1 MKKIKYLLA
10 GVLLSACTTV
20 PLTNR
25 TQIAIIPA
33 SEMLSLSTQSYGEV
47 LSQSKLSSNAQYQQ
61 SVSRVGQR
69 ISQAVE
75 SYLTD
80 IGRNNLLDGYDWEFN
95 VIASEEM
102 NAWCMPGGK
111 IAFYEGILPVC
122 KDDNGI
128 AVVMAHEIAHAVAR
142 HSNERM
148 THQLGLQMGGMAL
161 SQALS
166 EQEETTQTLALAAF
180 GVGSQLGITL
190 PYSRSHETEA
200 DELGL
205 YFMAMAGYNP
215 AEAPKFWERMM
226 AAGSSDVPEFLST
239 HPNPANRIQH
249 MNEIMP
255 KALEFYQNAK

>member
-1 MKKIKYLLA
+1 MKKIKYLFA
-10 GVLLSACTTV
+10 GVLFTACTTV

-25 TQIAIIPA
+25 TQLAIIPS
-33 SEMLSLSTQSYGEV
+33 SEMLSLSTSNYSQV
-47 LSQSKLSSNAQYQQ
+47 LSQSTLSSNASYRQ

-69 ISQAVE
+69 IAQAVE
-75 SYLTD
+75 TYLTQ
-80 IGRNNLLDGYDWEFN
+80 IGRQSLLDGYQWEFN
-95 VIASEEM
+95 VIESEEM

-111 IAFYEGILPVC
+111 IAFYEGIMPIC
-122 KDDNGI
+122 QDDNGI
-128 AVVMAHEIAHAVAR
+128 AVVMAHEIAHAVAK

-148 THQLGLQMGGMAL
+148 TQQLGLQMGGMAL

-166 EQEETTQTLALAAF
+166 EQKEMTQNIAMAAF

-190 PYSRSHETEA
+190 PFSRSHETEA

-215 AEAPKFWERMM
+215 TEAPKFWERMM

-255 KALEFYQNAK
+255 KALEFYQNEK